1 MRATDSWNACFLC
14 ARDLPEI
21 CNVNSF
27 CVLEN
32 LKLAADLLLKIKKV
46 LNSPSTSLTKLMQ
59 GQLFRICQ
67 FVFPCILGTFGWSI
81 AIELFSS
88 ARSKK
93 VRH

>member
-46 LNSPSTSLTKLMQ
+46 LNSPSTSLTKLTGTAFQ
-59 GQLFRICQ
+59 KLSVCF
-67 FVFPCILGTFGWSI
+67 FPVFWILLVVVLLLNSV
-81 AIELFSS
+81 LLQDP
-88 ARSKK
+88 RK
-93 VRH
+93 